1 MRQADGAYRTYLTYL
16 TYPTYHPMTE
26 EEVPKNL
33 LDRGAAL
40 LSEGFE
46 AGVIV
51 ARDFEGRIHVR
62 AVKGDPVVAVG
73 LAAVAQDVL
82 LGEAS
87 ADIADA
93 ELIQMDT
100 DTDTE

>member
-1 MRQADGAYRTYLTYL
+1 
-16 TYPTYHPMTE
+16 MTE
-26 EEVPKNL
+26 NQVPDHL
-33 LDRGAAL
+33 LDRAAAL

-51 ARDFEGRIHVR
+51 GRDFEGRIHVR
-62 AVKGDPVVAVG
+62 AVKGDPLVAVG
-73 LAAVAQDVL
+73 LAAVAQDIL

-87 ADIADA
+87 ADVANA
-93 ELIQMDT
+93 ELIEMNP

>member
-1 MRQADGAYRTYLTYL
+1 
-16 TYPTYHPMTE
+16 MTE
-26 EEVPKNL
+26 NQVPAHL
-33 LDRGAAL
+33 LDRSAAL

-51 ARDFEGRIHVR
+51 GRDFAGRIHVR
-62 AVKGDPVVAVG
+62 AVKGDPVIAVG

-87 ADIADA
+87 ADVADA
-93 ELIQMDT
+93 EMIEMHQDT
-100 DTDTE
+100 DIE